1 MIMNIEYDAENWN
14 SDDED
19 TEGAF
24 VSSEDTCEIHPNVQD
39 KVRQVWSVPGLKVLV
54 LLDFCVCVWTKL

>member
-39 KVRQVWSVPGLKVLV
+39 KVRQV
-54 LLDFCVCVWTKL
+54 